1 MKSIE
6 GIDLDKEGKN
16 KLIQMIGLKNGK
28 GRLIKDITLLNNY
41 LIQEEFG
48 YQIVSVRKYIDGK
61 QIRIWSLISI
71 YKTNW
76 DFFLIINPQFCLIKW
91 CIYHI
96 SMRLMNIYKNINIV
110 TKLTNDNIQ
119 GYNLLVKPNLIVLR
133 YIYHYNKL

>member
-71 YKTNW
+71 YKTN
-76 DFFLIINPQFCLIKW
+76 
-91 CIYHI
+91 
-96 SMRLMNIYKNINIV
+96 
-110 TKLTNDNIQ
+110 
-119 GYNLLVKPNLIVLR
+119 
-133 YIYHYNKL
+133 